1 MDGGNEQRV
10 TIKFCFKAGLSATE
24 TLVLVQEACGNEALN
39 QSNVFRRYSRFWDG
53 RELV

>member
-24 TLVLVQEACGNEALN
+24 TIAGAKGLWE
-39 QSNVFRRYSRFWDG
+39 
-53 RELV
+53 